1 MERDMALQRHEAL
14 ALAESAG
21 ADAAS
26 ISRFCARHDIS
37 RATYYNLRQS
47 GLGPREMRIGTRVLI
62 TAEAAAAWRREREA
76 ATTSAVA

>member
-1 MERDMALQRHEAL
+1 MALQRHEEL
-14 ALAESAG
+14 AIAESAG

-37 RATYYNLRQS
+37 RATYYNLRQA
-47 GLGPREMRIGTRVLI
+47 GLGPREMRIGARVLI

-76 ATTSAVA
+76 ASSVVA

>member
-1 MERDMALQRHEAL
+1 MQEREEFAL
-14 ALAESAG
+14 AQSAG

-37 RATYYNLRQS
+37 RATYYNLRQA

-62 TAEAAAAWRREREA
+62 TVEAAAAWRREREA
-76 ATTSAVA
+76 ASSVVA

>member
-1 MERDMALQRHEAL
+1 MALQRNEEL
-14 ALAESAG
+14 PLAESAG

-37 RATYYNLRQS
+37 RATYYNLRQA
-47 GLGPREMRIGTRVLI
+47 GLGPREMRIGARVLI

-76 ATTSAVA
+76 ASAVVA